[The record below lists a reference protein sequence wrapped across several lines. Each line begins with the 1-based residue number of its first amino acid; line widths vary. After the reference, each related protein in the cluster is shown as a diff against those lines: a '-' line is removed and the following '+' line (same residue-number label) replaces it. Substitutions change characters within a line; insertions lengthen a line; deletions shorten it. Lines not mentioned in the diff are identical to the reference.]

1 MPDLDQ
7 SQLRRACDRVASGY
21 DTADFLCAEV
31 RARLFERLE
40 LVTLQ
45 PTSILDLGSGT
56 GAATDHLQRLYPDTL
71 VVALDRSEAMLATTA
86 RRGEAGLCAAGERLP
101 LADASV
107 DIVVSNLMLPA
118 CDHPAAVF
126 AEVRRVLKAPGLFLF
141 STLGPDSMKEMRR
154 AWARVDKYPHVHDH
168 DDMHIIGDMLVHAGF
183 REPVMDVEM
192 LTIQYGDIA
201 TQVRD
206 LRSMAA
212 SNFARRRVRGLTT
225 PRRWQQVS
233 LELEKDRNEN
243 GKLPVTVELI
253 TGQAW
258 TGAPDIGVRLENG
271 EARFPISRLT

>member
-45 PTSILDLGSGT
+45 PKSILDLGSGT

-71 VVALDRSEAMLATTA
+71 VVALDRSETMLASTA
-86 RRGEAGLCAAGERLP
+86 RRGETGLCAAGERLP

>member
-1 MPDLDQ
+1 MPDLSQ
-7 SQLRRACDRVASGY
+7 SHLRRATDRIAPDY

-31 RARLFERLE
+31 RDRLFERLQ
-40 LVTLQ
+40 LVALD
-45 PTSILDLGSGT
+45 PDVVLDLGTGS
-56 GAATDHLQRLYPDTL
+56 GAASAALQRLYPQAL
-71 VVALDRSEAMLATTA
+71 VTGVDRSEAMLTPAA

-118 CDHPAAVF
+118 CDNPGAVF

-141 STLGPDSMKEMRR
+141 STLGPDTLKEMRR
-154 AWARVDKYPHVHDH
+154 AWAGVDKFPHVHDH
-168 DDMHIIGDMLVHAGF
+168 DDMHIIGDLLVGAGF

-192 LTIQYGDIA
+192 LTIQYGDVA
-201 TQVRD
+201 SQVRD
-206 LRSMAA
+206 LRALAA
-212 SNFARRRVRGLTT
+212 NNFARRRSRGLTT
-225 PRRWQQVS
+225 PRRWRQVADR
-233 LELEKDRNEN
+233 LEQSRNEN